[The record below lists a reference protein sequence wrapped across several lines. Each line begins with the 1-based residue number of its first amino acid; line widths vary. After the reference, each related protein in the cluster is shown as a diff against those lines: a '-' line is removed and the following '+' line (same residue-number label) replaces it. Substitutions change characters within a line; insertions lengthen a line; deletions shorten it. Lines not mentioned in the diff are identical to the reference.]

1 MNMVKSWT
9 DLPLGARAALE
20 EQWAGLAAG
29 GLPCGSAIVDARG
42 VVAVGR
48 NRAYDAAG
56 AIHTRMQHPLQHTRL
71 AHAELNALAHVPT
84 ETDHASLTLWSTQ
97 HPCAMCAAA
106 IAFVGICRVR
116 YLADDPSGASSP
128 ADNIASR
135 NGIDYQPLG
144 DPLCGAGRRRGEEPQ
159 DQSRQIPVPR
169 RVDARTCPGRCPGHG
184 CPAGDVTPQRP
195 GSVSSVPPPRFG
207 RRAVNG
213 NRWATSDVK
222 RLTGDHP
229 VAMMA

>member
-1 MNMVKSWT
+1 MNTVKSWT
-9 DLPLGARAALE
+9 DLPLGARAALD

-106 IAFVGICRVR
+106 IAFVGIGRVR
-116 YLADDPSGASSP
+116 YVADDPSDASSP

-135 NGIDYQPLG
+135 KGIDYQPLG
-144 DPLCGAGRRRGEEPQ
+144 DPLWWTISNLLFLYNSAAQDGAEARNLRINRDRYRSLVELTLELAQDDALGAAARLGTSLPNALAPYQVSLLRVSGE
-159 DQSRQIPVPR
+159 
-169 RVDARTCPGRCPGHG
+169 G
-184 CPAGDVTPQRP
+184 
-195 GSVSSVPPPRFG
+195 
-207 RRAVNG
+207 
-213 NRWATSDVK
+213 
-222 RLTGDHP
+222 L
-229 VAMMA
+229 